1 MTFTL
6 FRVAWDRV
14 TFKSSDFVFKMNF
27 LHESHR
33 WILLFSAVWQI
44 CLLIGRTINLNFS
57 ACWAGARSMTPGAP
71 TAPSFSAHLYT
82 LLAFLGVCSASS
94 TARWPQLSFLVAT
107 QFIAWVSVSSPVCFA
122 QPRAQHE
129 DPDTNLSFPASMM
142 LCFPDSPPSLHTAA
156 VIVTASDLTF

>member
-1 MTFTL
+1 
-6 FRVAWDRV
+6 
-14 TFKSSDFVFKMNF
+14 
-27 LHESHR
+27 
-33 WILLFSAVWQI
+33 
-44 CLLIGRTINLNFS
+44 
-57 ACWAGARSMTPGAP
+57 MTPGAP

-107 QFIAWVSVSSPVCFA
+107 QFIAWVPVSSPVCFA